1 MYNYK
6 ITRIAYFP
14 LCFIVFCSIVIF
26 CELLGLGFAAME
38 RDVMSVVS
46 GAFFGVV
53 LGFSG
58 GALAAVFIFI
68 FNLFTSVTGGLS
80 VRLDAREAPP
90 APEETPPS
98 QL

>member
-26 CELLGLGFAAME
+26 CELIGLGFAAIE
-38 RDVMSVVS
+38 RDAMNVVS
-46 GAFFGVV
+46 GAFFGVA

-58 GALAAVFIFI
+58 VALAAVFIFI
-68 FNLFTSVTGGLS
+68 FNLFTSVTGGLP
-80 VRLDAREAPP
+80 VRIDARETPA
-90 APEETPPS
+90 APEDAPPS
-98 QL
+98 QM